1 MARPNFNGVYSKQSR
16 GAGKP
21 LFNIIW
27 QNNNKSIYETSYESR
42 VDFIFMK
49 ICGWKNLKTMEI
61 YVRLAGVNEAGATE
75 CLEILPMEVVME
87 NVVSLYNN

>member
-1 MARPNFNGVYSKQSR
+1 
-16 GAGKP
+16 
-21 LFNIIW
+21 
-27 QNNNKSIYETSYESR
+27 
-42 VDFIFMK
+42 MK

-75 CLEILPMEVVME
+75 CLEILLMEVVME